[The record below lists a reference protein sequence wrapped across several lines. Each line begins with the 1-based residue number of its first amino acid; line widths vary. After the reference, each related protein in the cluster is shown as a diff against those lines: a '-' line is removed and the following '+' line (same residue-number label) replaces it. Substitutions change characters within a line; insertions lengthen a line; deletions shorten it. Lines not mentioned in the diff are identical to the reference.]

1 MKGSLPQRKQLHHTP
16 PNWVPDSDL
25 FFITVNGEPR
35 GPNQFAKNE
44 TGTFIL
50 KSAKYYQENEH
61 WFCRLILVMPDHIHA
76 LVAFPNVTSMER
88 FITSWKSYLSKH
100 CKIRWQRGFFDH
112 RIRSWKSLDA
122 KAEYISQNP
131 VRAGLVKVPADW
143 PWRWD
148 FFKE

>member
-35 GPNQFAKNE
+35 GLNQFAKNE

-76 LVAFPNVTSMER
+76 LARMSH
-88 FITSWKSYLSKH
+88 KLSTARRN
-100 CKIRWQRGFFDH
+100 IRTGAALVGWRDFAGCRPSFTRASSRNPHQHWIF
-112 RIRSWKSLDA
+112 IRSPRNL
-122 KAEYISQNP
+122 
-131 VRAGLVKVPADW
+131 
-143 PWRWD
+143 
-148 FFKE
+148 